1 MSAKSSLKVRVSL
14 SLDKLRCQSAKQLFL
29 QKDDFL
35 TLQSLDKKNLV
46 VSFCQQANHSF
57 SGVKSPTLNYPGLIT
72 RLLQYLSVK
81 QSLLQTPDMDK
92 EITRRTIRR
101 YVPAKD
107 IITMLKNK
115 NDKILRAYGY
125 CFLMVGDDHHNL
137 RVTVTS
143 SNILMG
149 LYCFKPV
156 ELGLAPSSQ

>member
-1 MSAKSSLKVRVSL
+1 MTS
-14 SLDKLRCQSAKQLFL
+14 
-29 QKDDFL
+29 
-35 TLQSLDKKNLV
+35 
-46 VSFCQQANHSF
+46 
-57 SGVKSPTLNYPGLIT
+57 
-72 RLLQYLSVK
+72 LLQYQSVK
-81 QSLLQTPDMDK
+81 QPILQPPDMDK
-92 EITRRTIRR
+92 EIAKRTIRR

-107 IITMLKNK
+107 IITMLKYK

-125 CFLMVGDDHHNL
+125 HFLMVGDDHHNL